1 MIATLTRWMNG
12 FERVSRSVA
21 AICLLAV
28 MCIVFTDVAARYLIR
43 SPLTWSYDLI
53 GMYLMPALFYLAL
66 SDTLAADHHV
76 AVDLLRPHMPRW
88 LARIFEIAGSAA
100 MAGVF
105 LLIVQ
110 IYAQSAWEKFHTDA
124 MVLSTIQ
131 WPAWIPDAIVV
142 LGAMT
147 ISLRLTGRAIGHCL
161 SLATGREL
169 VQIPA
174 SVEN

>member
-12 FERVSRSVA
+12 AERVLRSVA

-28 MCIVFTDVAARYLIR
+28 MCIVFTDVAARYLIH

-66 SDTLAADHHV
+66 SDTLAAHHHV
-76 AVDLLRPHMPRW
+76 AVDLLRPRMPSW
-88 LARIFEIAGSAA
+88 LARSFEIFGSGA
-100 MAGVF
+100 MASVF
-105 LLIVQ
+105 LLIAQ
-110 IYAQSAWEKFHTDA
+110 IYARSAWEKFHTDA
-124 MVLSTIQ
+124 MVLSSIQ

-142 LGAMT
+142 VGAVS
-147 ISLRLTGRAIGHCL
+147 IALRLLGRAIGHAV
-161 SLATGREL
+161 SLATGQEL
-169 VQIPA
+169 VEIPA